1 MDEATTIER
10 TPRVAQVPDID
21 LLFQPTG
28 SAPSTCAIA
37 S

>member
-10 TPRVAQVPDID
+10 TARVAEVPDID
-21 LLFQPTG
+21 LLFQPYRLG
-28 SAPSTCAIA
+28 PSTCAIA